1 MRIYFC
7 LIFVAC
13 ALEAGAIC
21 EFKIKQAC
29 EGVAALETQKET
41 QKKAQKESQKKAALE
56 SSASDSRANGAES
69 SKYDE
74 SKLDKAR
81 AELAALESS
90 CDDEAILK
98 DVRENIALT
107 KSNLDKANEN
117 LARAMDSKDSHKI
130 FQARLE
136 QKLAH
141 AQYIAA
147 RQEEL
152 RLKDLLKSAK

>member
-1 MRIYFC
+1 MRLFC

-21 EFKIKQAC
+21 EFKIKQAR
-29 EGVAALETQKET
+29 EGVAALETKKEAQQESQKEV
-41 QKKAQKESQKKAALE
+41 QKKAALD
-56 SSASDSRANGAES
+56 SSTSDS

-74 SKLDKAR
+74 SKLNKAR

-152 RLKDLLKSAK
+152 RLKDLQKSAGK